1 MMGAGFEAEADR
13 LVTREGGEI
22 VVDGSVLEGGGQIL
36 RTASVL
42 AALWDLKLRIRSIR
56 GKRTKPGLRPQVEFK
71 SPSPEVFS
79 FRRSDALTQRPP
91 RP

>member
-13 LVTREGGEI
+13 LVTREGDEI

>member
-13 LVTREGGEI
+13 LVTREGDEI

-71 SPSPEVFS
+71 SPSPEVFTEI
-79 FRRSDALTQRPP
+79 TQQCFIESYR
-91 RP
+91 

>member
-13 LVTREGGEI
+13 LVTREGDEI

-91 RP
+91 LA

>member
-1 MMGAGFEAEADR
+1 MGAGFEAEADR
-13 LVTREGGEI
+13 LVTREGDEI